1 MRGQVSNELLVV
13 VGFVILILIPLLY
26 IMFFKMEAINM
37 DLAMLQ
43 AHFSVARIAFLIN
56 AIGYMGDGSSM
67 ITEIHIPSN
76 IETVSL
82 GSPGGNSNEVVF
94 TLMSSGEMKNEI
106 VQPTAFPIEIGP
118 DAPTFNEGDST
129 SGRYR
134 VEIYNS
140 GGTIILSNQPSP
152 NNT

>member
-13 VGFVILILIPLLY
+13 VGFIILILIPLLY

-43 AHFSVARIAFLIN
+43 VHFSVARLAFLIN

-67 ITEIHIPSN
+67 ITEIHIPN
-76 IETVSL
+76 NVAEVSI
-82 GSPGGNSNEVVF
+82 GSPDGNSNEVVF
-94 TLMSSGEMKNEI
+94 TLIMSGELRNEI
-106 VQPTAFPIEIGP
+106 VQPTAFPIEIGSE
-118 DAPTFNEGDST
+118 APTFREGDST

-134 VEIYNS
+134 VEIYNQ
-140 GGTIILSNQPSP
+140 GGTIFLSNQPSP
-152 NNT
+152 SST